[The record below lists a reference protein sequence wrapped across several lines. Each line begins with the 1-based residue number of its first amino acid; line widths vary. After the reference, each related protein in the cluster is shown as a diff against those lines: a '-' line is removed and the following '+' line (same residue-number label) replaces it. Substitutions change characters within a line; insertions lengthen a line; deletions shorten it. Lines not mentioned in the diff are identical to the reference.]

1 MAHFAVIEDGAV
13 INTIVAETLD
23 IAQTV
28 SGKTCVEFEHIAGA
42 VGTGWG
48 YDGTDFIPP
57 TPATVETAFI
67 ANEPKSIPQADPT
80 PILGAISK

>member
-28 SGKTCVEFEHIAGA
+28 TNKTCVKFEPIVVSAGI
-42 VGTGWG
+42 GWG
-48 YDGTDFIPP
+48 YDGTDFIAP
-57 TPATVETAFI
+57 TPATEEAAFI
-67 ANEPKSIPQADPT
+67 ANTPKSIPQADPT
-80 PILGAISK
+80 PIFGAISK

>member
-28 SGKTCVEFEHIAGA
+28 TGKTCVEFEPIAGS
-42 VGTGWG
+42 VGIGWG
-48 YDGTDFIPP
+48 YDGTDFIQP
-57 TPATVETAFI
+57 TRATVEKAFI
-67 ANEPKSIPQADPT
+67 ANEPKSISQADPT
-80 PILGAISK
+80 SILGAIPK